1 MLYCIFSVQSTYCCL
16 SREVLM
22 KIIGMFSSFTVR
34 CQNISPWQHFVFWNN
49 LCSVLQFNKKSNFFL
64 LGYETECSW
73 VFSLFFLLAHIFMSC
88 FVSGSLW
95 DSLSQAGI
103 TAGGEVELVRLR
115 LRQPMAHPQAHWTL
129 CAVWILPVSCSSH
142 CVIGRI
148 MFRDS
153 LFFAPHMF
161 RLSSSVHFSI
171 LKMEPGQQAVRL
183 PPSVLQFCWWA
194 GRYYCS
200 SGTDSSEVIIH
211 QLF

>member
-1 MLYCIFSVQSTYCCL
+1 MFLGFFSIPFTGSHIYELLCL
-16 SREVLM
+16 WL
-22 KIIGMFSSFTVR
+22 
-34 CQNISPWQHFVFWNN
+34 
-49 LCSVLQFNKKSNFFL
+49 
-64 LGYETECSW
+64 
-73 VFSLFFLLAHIFMSC
+73 SLRQP
-88 FVSGSLW
+88 VPGW
-95 DSLSQAGI
+95 DHCRWGGWTGQIAAG
-103 TAGGEVELVRLR
+103 

-194 GRYYCS
+194 SQYYCS